1 MDEAELQRLHAR
13 LVDGDRTA
21 SREVVRLVD
30 AYFPRLLSRLRGKW
44 PRAPRELCEEAAL
57 EALFNYLN
65 APHAYDPSRG
75 RLERYLFWS
84 AHRDLQNLLDREGRQ
99 RLRHTRSLDRVELD
113 AAGGKW
119 TLGEGIADPRADPGR
134 WLDEVDPRLLAE
146 IAAALPD
153 EGDRRVLALIVAGER
168 RTAPFA
174 ALLGL
179 GGLAPDE
186 QRRRVKRVK
195 DRILARVRR
204 GVKRWDD
211 G

>member
-21 SREVVRLVD
+21 SRDVVRLVD
-30 AYFPRLLSRLRGKW
+30 AYVPRLLSRLRGKW

-99 RLRHTRSLDRVELD
+99 RPWHTRSLERVELD
-113 AAGGKW
+113 AAGRKR
-119 TLGEGIADPRADPGR
+119 TLGEAIADPRADPGR
-134 WLDEVDPRLLAE
+134 RLDEVDPRLPAE

-153 EGDRRVLALIVAGER
+153 EGDRRVLALIAARVAGA
-168 RTAPFA
+168 TPLAGP
-174 ALLGL
+174 LG
-179 GGLAPDE
+179 P
-186 QRRRVKRVK
+186 R
-195 DRILARVRR
+195 
-204 GVKRWDD
+204 
-211 G
+211 